1 MYVAVQR
8 VDFCLMGVLHLTYLH
23 ESHSA
28 AARFYKEREGGTSVM
43 ITVRMF
49 SRRFITQNQNV
60 PQRALKTESKVE
72 CAVQNIESFLY
83 VQL

>member
-49 SRRFITQNQNV
+49 SRRFITQNQKV
-60 PQRALKTESKVE
+60 PQRALKTVEVE